1 MSTNRAAAIAKLYKV
16 LKKHYKPVAPP
27 ADRTALEHLLY
38 SCLLENARHEA
49 ADEAFAK
56 LKELYFDW
64 NEIRVT
70 TVTELAE
77 GMGDLPDAAL
87 AAQRVKRSLQSI
99 FESGYSF
106 DIESLKKQNI
116 GKSEKDLEKISGTTP
131 FVRSYVTQ
139 NALGGHSIPVSKGAL
154 DVLYAVG
161 VVTDAEADKGQSPGL
176 ERAIPKNKGVEFGSL
191 LQQAGADLV
200 AAPGSTK
207 RKSALAEMDG
217 QYKERLAQRQARLA
231 QQAAAEAAHAREARE
246 KARAEA
252 RLAAAEARPQPKAPA
267 KEAPKLP
274 DKSAP
279 SSAAEAKVRE
289 QDKAKPTAPPAR
301 KKEDA
306 AKPSRPSAAKG
317 LAKKKPR

>member
-1 MSTNRAAAIAKLYKV
+1 MTTNRTAAISKVYRV
-16 LKKHYKPVAPP
+16 LKKHYKPAAPP
-27 ADRTALEHLLY
+27 ADRTVLEHLLY
-38 SCLLENARHEA
+38 GCLLENARFEA

-77 GMGDLPDAAL
+77 GMGDLPDAGP
-87 AAQRVKRSLQSI
+87 AAQRVKKSLQSI

-106 DIESLKKQNI
+106 DIEGLKKQNI
-116 GKSEKDLEKISGTTP
+116 GKSEKDLEKILGTSP
-131 FVRSYVTQ
+131 FVRAYVTQ

-154 DVLYAVG
+154 DVLYAAG
-161 VVTDAEADKGQSPGL
+161 VVTDAEADKGQVPGL

-200 AAPGSTK
+200 GSPGSTK
-207 RKSALAEMDG
+207 LKTALAEMDAE
-217 QYKERLAQRQARLA
+217 YKERLAQRQARLA
-231 QQAAAEAAHAREARE
+231 EQAAADAAEAKEARH

-252 RLAAAEARPQPKAPA
+252 RLAAAAEIKPP
-267 KEAPKLP
+267 PKLP
-274 DKSAP
+274 GTKPSAKEP
-279 SSAAEAKVRE
+279 PKAAEKHAPAAEAKPK
-289 QDKAKPTAPPAR
+289 DKEPPKPAK
-301 KKEDA
+301 KKDDGKP
-306 AKPSRPSAAKG
+306 AKPSPAKG

>member
-1 MSTNRAAAIAKLYKV
+1 MTTNRTALISKVYKV
-16 LKKHYKPVAPP
+16 LKKHYKPSAPP
-27 ADRTALEHLLY
+27 DDRTVLEHLLY
-38 SCLLENARHEA
+38 ACVLENARYEA

-77 GMGDLPDAAL
+77 GMTTLPDASQ
-87 AAQRVKRSLQSI
+87 AAQRVKKALQSV
-99 FESGYSF
+99 FETGYSF
-106 DIESLKKQNI
+106 DLEALKKQNI

-139 NALGGHSIPVSKGAL
+139 NALSGHSIPVSKGAL

-161 VVTDAEADKGQSPGL
+161 IVTDAEADKGQAPGL

-207 RKSALAEMDG
+207 LKAALAEMDG

-231 QQAAAEAAHAREARE
+231 EQAAADAAHAKEARD

-252 RLAAAEARPQPKAPA
+252 RLAAAEARPQPKLAP
-267 KEAPKLP
+267 KEAPRLP
-274 DKSAP
+274 AP
-279 SSAAEAKVRE
+279 SSAAEAKARE

-306 AKPSRPSAAKG
+306 AKPLRPSAAKG